1 MERQQ
6 PDRRYIASLARD
18 QGRCMNRP
26 THASRG
32 SGKVEPMTTEEAAHD
47 VTHAWKRA
55 APFGWRANHG
65 WREFALSI
73 GYVALYLALDRLSFI
88 GALHGIGITPWNPT
102 AGLAMALLIIRGLRY
117 APLVMAAEVLSG
129 AVLPVVSPS
138 AVAIFLGSL
147 IVTAGYTG
155 AAAVLRHAGLE
166 TSLLRR
172 SSDIVLIL
180 IAAIIGSGL
189 VASGFVGSYALAGVI
204 PWSDFVEGGF
214 HFWIGD
220 AIGIVVLL
228 PPLLLLYNR
237 IKQRAPPLQS
247 VGSFHL
253 GETAAQAASVILAL
267 AAVFSGMGG
276 NNPLGLFYLLF
287 PPLIWIATRRG
298 LSAASWAVL
307 AVQIGSIAGLEIRGH
322 TELTLRAFQLFM
334 FALAATGLMLG
345 AVVSER
351 RRLSLALV
359 DSEGLR
365 RAILDTVP
373 DGILTIDERGGIRS
387 INPAVETLFLR
398 PSYQLIGHDVGE
410 LIENAPDLLSRL
422 KRAVHSPTTAG
433 CRELDG
439 RRADGT
445 TFPIELSA
453 GRFDLL
459 GAEHYAVVLRDITLR
474 REAEARDRQHQA
486 KLAHVSR
493 VSLAGEMAAGL
504 AHELSQPLTAIIAY
518 ARGCLRLLAGPVP
531 EPALLH
537 EGIDEVVQQA
547 ERAADVLDRLREFV
561 RGGEFRR
568 ALTEIKPVIDAAVSL
583 VHSEAMQQEVE
594 IEAIFDSGLPVV
606 LADPVQ
612 IEQVLLNLLRNAM
625 DAMETANTER
635 RSIIVEARRSGK
647 HAIEIAV
654 ADSGPG
660 VAPEMTDAI
669 FEPFIT
675 TKPLGMGMGL
685 AISRAIIESHGGNL
699 QMARGTG
706 SGAIFIF
713 NLPTAE
719 AKAGVNAG

>member
-228 PPLLLLYNR
+228 PPLLLLYSR

-531 EPALLH
+531 ERALLH

-647 HAIEIAV
+647 HAMEIAV